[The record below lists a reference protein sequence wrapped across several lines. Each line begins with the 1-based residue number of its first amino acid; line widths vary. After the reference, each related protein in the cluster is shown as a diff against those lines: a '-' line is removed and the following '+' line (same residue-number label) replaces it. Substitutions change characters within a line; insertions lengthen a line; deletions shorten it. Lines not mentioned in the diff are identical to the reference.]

1 MKEIKIS
8 LSTFLLIFAIIIIC
22 VMGCITYK
30 FYKDKK
36 IANEKVLEMNNKVV
50 NLEEKVDNMSNNIIN
65 SEKQQTTTNSIDE
78 TNNKYTQLANNTLG
92 KKDVLFI
99 TKAIKNNDNTYSL
112 YGIQYKHDDENTN
125 EAEIEDRWIMTNN
138 SYYVTVSGSLS
149 CEMKYDYEEK
159 YKTVDDI
166 FKTYREVEPE
176 DSANPSY
183 KHCFRFTIKDG
194 VCTGIENVLT
204 GEE

>member
-8 LSTFLLIFAIIIIC
+8 LSTFLLIFAIIIC

-138 SYYVTVSGSLS
+138 SYYVTVSGSL
-149 CEMKYDYEEK
+149 
-159 YKTVDDI
+159 
-166 FKTYREVEPE
+166 
-176 DSANPSY
+176 
-183 KHCFRFTIKDG
+183 
-194 VCTGIENVLT
+194 
-204 GEE
+204 